1 MEKRTLIAVV
11 LAILIMVVWYGF
23 IAPPPKR
30 SEDPERATPAVGG
43 ESQVEGQPDE
53 STPFTGEGLS
63 EGEESAEE
71 PELAEPDAER
81 IAADGEETVR
91 VSQRF
96 FEIELTNAGARALSW
111 KLIDYTTPDGQPL
124 ELLPRYQDGE
134 SAFLSVELD
143 DPVLSDA
150 LNEALYVV
158 ERERLFAEGE
168 QGPGE
173 RITFEWSDGRGL
185 SARKVL
191 EFREDDYLVS
201 VVLEVIDRGRVRP
214 ARLVLGPGFGAQ
226 EEAGARSNYYY
237 DGQIAVNRAGEVTRL
252 KRRKLGADTTV
263 AGNFVWAGIEDQYF
277 TALVLPPGTDDRIT
291 WRSVELT
298 ALPQPGAAL
307 DDKAP
312 EARKEPLIA
321 VSLPEEG
328 GWLYIGP
335 KKYKLLREIGF
346 ELDKAVWFSSIDWL
360 RPIVK
365 YLFLALLW
373 FYDTIA
379 GNYGLAI
386 VLATVVLRLLLFPV
400 NQYSMVS
407 MKKSQLQMQRLQPK
421 IKAIKAKYKKK
432 DAQSRGKIN
441 QETMELYRKEGVNPM
456 GGLTGCLPLLAQFPI
471 LIGFY
476 NMLTV
481 AVELRGAPF
490 FGWIQD
496 LSLKDP
502 FYITPVLM
510 GVTMFIQ
517 QKMAMSKIKDPQQ
530 LQQQRI
536 MLFMPIMFT
545 VICVQMPAGLVLYWF
560 VNNLLGMGQ
569 QWLVNRQTG
578 RLELPPPKP
587 KKKSKA

>member
-11 LAILIMVVWYGF
+11 LAILIMVVWYGI
-23 IAPPPKR
+23 IAPPPQR
-30 SEDPERATPAVGG
+30 SESPEQAPQAEG
-43 ESQVEGQPDE
+43 EGARVDGPPEE
-53 STPFTGEGLS
+53 STPTGDTGFPEGAQPL
-63 EGEESAEE
+63 EE
-71 PELAEPDAER
+71 PELAEPDEER

-91 VSQRF
+91 VSHRF
-96 FEIELTNAGARALSW
+96 FDVELTNAGARALSW
-111 KLIDYTTPDGQPL
+111 KLTDYTTPDGQPL
-124 ELLPRYQDGE
+124 ELLPRHQDGE
-134 SAFLSVELD
+134 SAFLTVELD
-143 DPVLSDA
+143 DPVLADA
-150 LNEALYVV
+150 LNEALYRV

-168 QGPGE
+168 RAPGE

-185 SARKVL
+185 SARKIL
-191 EFREDDYLVS
+191 EFREDQYLVR
-201 VVLEVIDRGRVRP
+201 VALEVVDRGRKRP
-214 ARLVLGPGFGAQ
+214 TRLVLGPGFGAQ

-237 DGQIAVNRAGEVTRL
+237 DGQIALNHRGDVTRH
-252 KRRKLGADTTV
+252 KRRKLDADTMV
-263 AGNFVWAGIEDQYF
+263 SGSFVWAGIEDQYF
-277 TALVLPPGTDDRIT
+277 TALVLPDGGADRVS
-291 WRSVELT
+291 WRVTELT
-298 ALPQPGAAL
+298 LAPQPGAGP
-307 DDKAP
+307 DDSP
-312 EARKEPLIA
+312 EPRKEPLLA
-321 VSLPEEG
+321 VALPEEG
-328 GWLYIGP
+328 AQLYVGP
-335 KKYKLLREIGF
+335 KKYTLLREIGF
-346 ELDKAVWFSSIDWL
+346 ELEKAVWFSSIDWL

-432 DAQSRGKIN
+432 DAQSRAKIN

-510 GVTMFIQ
+510 GVTMFMQ

-578 RLELPPPKP
+578 RLELPPSRP